1 MDKQMYIKFVKN
13 GESYKFDSLLE
24 DEDYERINEE
34 NNVIPVYKETILQIK
49 NKEEDKLVSY
59 HFDDNKPIMF
69 KIDPV
74 FYYRIK
80 EEAKK
85 NNDFSEEEATKFVD
99 DGLIK
104 IFKGIGRIEPKNNDG
119 MIFYNLYY
127 SAYSNE
133 LKGTK
138 KEEETKDEDKPKEDN
153 EDKEK
158 KKEMEINK
166 DENRKSEVAES
177 EVITEIDVSKI
188 NPKELIETVKKKVV
202 AQDPAVESIVN
213 NIYNN
218 QKIIESNN
226 PNLLETQKVNIFV
239 DGPTGT
245 GKTLIVKTVSN
256 SLSLPINI
264 VPATIFSAPGYKG
277 TDLEEMLKPLLD
289 QTGGNIELAQRGVIV
304 LDEFDK
310 LGSKGKNPL
319 EMNKAVQHNLLTYI
333 GGTKIPMEYNGKK
346 IEFDTSKITFI
357 CLGAFT
363 DLRERKMKEA
373 GEGNSYTITPED
385 YIDEGILREMIGR
398 FSLLTSTQ
406 GLGREALKQILYKSD
421 ISPLTGMIEA
431 GKLYDKNIT
440 VSEEVINEMVE
451 LAYQNKTG
459 ARGLQTI
466 INGVRDI
473 VLGNIID
480 PDANKDIV
488 ITEDVINEYKK
499 GSIRGESL

>member
-1 MDKQMYIKFVKN
+1 
-13 GESYKFDSLLE
+13 
-24 DEDYERINEE
+24 
-34 NNVIPVYKETILQIK
+34 
-49 NKEEDKLVSY
+49 
-59 HFDDNKPIMF
+59 
-69 KIDPV
+69 
-74 FYYRIK
+74 
-80 EEAKK
+80 
-85 NNDFSEEEATKFVD
+85 
-99 DGLIK
+99 
-104 IFKGIGRIEPKNNDG
+104 
-119 MIFYNLYY
+119 
-127 SAYSNE
+127 
-133 LKGTK
+133 
-138 KEEETKDEDKPKEDN
+138 
-153 EDKEK
+153 
-158 KKEMEINK
+158 
-166 DENRKSEVAES
+166 
-177 EVITEIDVSKI
+177 
-188 NPKELIETVKKKVV
+188 
-202 AQDPAVESIVN
+202 
-213 NIYNN
+213 
-218 QKIIESNN
+218 
-226 PNLLETQKVNIFV
+226 
-239 DGPTGT
+239 
-245 GKTLIVKTVSN
+245 
-256 SLSLPINI
+256 
-264 VPATIFSAPGYKG
+264 
-277 TDLEEMLKPLLD
+277 
-289 QTGGNIELAQRGVIV
+289 
-304 LDEFDK
+304 
-310 LGSKGKNPL
+310 
-319 EMNKAVQHNLLTYI
+319 MNKAVQHNLLTYI

-363 DLRERKMKEA
+363 DLRERKIKEA